1 MDTQPRPILLRVAL
15 SMRLLMLIASVGS
28 LIGALLMFWEG
39 GAKLAAG
46 LNTISTTTGGANIVI
61 RLVMAATDSLIFGL
75 VLLVFSFAITFVD
88 SFEAHEKLPAWM
100 RIDSLS
106 ELKRTLIEVIIVYLI
121 VDFATD
127 LAEQDAHRSWE

>member
-75 VLLVFSFAITFVD
+75 VLLVFSFAITFGFVFD

-106 ELKRTLIEVIIVYLI
+106 ELKRTLI
-121 VDFATD
+121 
-127 LAEQDAHRSWE
+127 